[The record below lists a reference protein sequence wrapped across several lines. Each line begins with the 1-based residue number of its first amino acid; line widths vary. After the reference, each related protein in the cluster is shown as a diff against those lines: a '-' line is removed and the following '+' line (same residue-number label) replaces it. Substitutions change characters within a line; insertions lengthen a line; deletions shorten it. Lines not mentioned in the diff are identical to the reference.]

1 MPLRANWNEV
11 MTTNNLPVA
20 DVSLFFGYPLVAM
33 PGGEGGMERKGMAAL
48 GSCVTSWLVKEKCGL
63 LLKTKT
69 KVRSQSGERRKHL
82 MGQQWLLHVRHGTNN
97 RLTTAHAEPGDAH
110 VRILRPSPLVFRQE
124 LPPQPSHR
132 QVSLHGRNRRVRG

>member
-1 MPLRANWNEV
+1 

-69 KVRSQSGERRKHL
+69 KVRSQSCERREPL
-82 MGQQWLLHVRHGTNN
+82 DGPTVALARASWDQQQTNHS
-97 RLTTAHAEPGDAH
+97 A
-110 VRILRPSPLVFRQE
+110 
-124 LPPQPSHR
+124 
-132 QVSLHGRNRRVRG
+132 RRTR

>member
-1 MPLRANWNEV
+1 VKRRPKQCNITTGECQHLVPLRANWNEV

-69 KVRSQSGERRKHL
+69 KVRSQSGERREPL
-82 MGQQWLLHVRHGTNN
+82 DWPTVALARASWDQQQTNHS
-97 RLTTAHAEPGDAH
+97 A
-110 VRILRPSPLVFRQE
+110 
-124 LPPQPSHR
+124 
-132 QVSLHGRNRRVRG
+132 RRTR